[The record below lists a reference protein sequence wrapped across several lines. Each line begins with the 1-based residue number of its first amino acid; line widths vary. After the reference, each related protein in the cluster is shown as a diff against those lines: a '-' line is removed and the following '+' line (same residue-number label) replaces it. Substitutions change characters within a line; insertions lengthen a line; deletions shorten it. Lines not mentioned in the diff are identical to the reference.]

1 MNRADGSLRI
11 FLITVLWTSAG
22 FAAGCTREGSAGFTQ
37 SVASQKQYPV
47 EVRLPVAQQSGGTI
61 EIDEVKTSEE
71 PELIQAAGK
80 ITFTDRGTWR
90 VGVLTIGRIEEVS
103 AGLGDFV
110 RQGEILARMHSH
122 DVHEARAAYQT
133 ARAGLSRAESAA
145 ALAQKNY
152 ERAERLYSLKAGS
165 LGELEMARQE
175 LVNAQTAVRNEQVEL
190 ERERI
195 HLEGNLGVV
204 AEPAPGTPEEEAD
217 QIAIRAPGTG
227 YVLTKNV
234 APGTVVDA
242 SKELFVIGDLSR
254 VWMIA
259 SVGESNIAKLRVGQT
274 ATVTTAAFASEQF
287 SGKVTNLAAEL
298 DPVTRVMQVRIE
310 MQNPSTKLRP
320 EMLANAQIQVG
331 GMRSLLLLP
340 SEAVQQVN
348 DQDVVFVRAAEDRFE
363 VRPIRVGESINGRV
377 RVLEGLKPGDAIV
390 TKGSFILK
398 SQLLKSSIEGD

>member
-1 MNRADGSLRI
+1 MKCTNGPLRI
-11 FLITVLWTSAG
+11 CLITGLWTAAV
-22 FAAGCTREGSAGFTQ
+22 FALSCTREGSADIAQT
-37 SVASQKQYPV
+37 VAPQKQYPA
-47 EVRLPVAQQSGGTI
+47 EVRLPVAQQSDGTI
-61 EIDEVKTSEE
+61 EIEEVKTSEE

-90 VGVLTIGRIEEVS
+90 VGVLTTGRIETVIV
-103 AGLGDFV
+103 GLGDFV
-110 RQGEILARMHSH
+110 RKGEILARMHSH
-122 DVHEARAAYQT
+122 DVHEARAAYQS
-133 ARAGLSRAESAA
+133 ARADLSRAESAA

-165 LGELEMARQE
+165 LGELEMAKQE
-175 LVNAQTAVRNEQVEL
+175 LVNAQTAVRNEQVEV

-204 AEPAPGTPEEEAD
+204 AEPAPGTPEEEAE

-234 APGTVVDA
+234 TPGTVVDA
-242 SKELFVIGDLSR
+242 SKELFVIGNLSR

-259 SVGESNIAKLRVGQT
+259 SVGQSNIAKLQVGQT
-274 ATVTTAAFASEQF
+274 ARVTTAAFASEQF

-331 GMRSLLLLP
+331 GMRSLLLVQ
-340 SEAVQQVN
+340 SQAVQQVN
-348 DQDVVFVRAAEDRFE
+348 DQDVIFVRTAEDRFE
-363 VRPIRVGESINGRV
+363 VRPVRVGESINGKV
-377 RVLEGLKPGDAIV
+377 RILEGLKPGDAIV